1 MAKKARPA
9 SPRPASGGGGDS
21 NTGLIVTL
29 VFFVLATLTLG
40 VFTYFGYDGQIKLA
54 ENEKKAK
61 AEAAKASKERD
72 EERTRRLVYAIAAGA
87 DQTGDQQALNQL
99 KAGNKAAFDAAVGSL
114 KEVKWDAAL
123 DRPPETLID
132 LFGKLRK
139 DADTARAAQRTAE
152 TNFAEAQK
160 AFDTDRKALNDQLAK
175 ARDDLRDAQNK
186 AVADLQAEK
195 KSYLDRVTAFDRDVS
210 QELANQR
217 AGRADD
223 QAAAEREQRRLSEA
237 IRGKDRQIAE
247 RDAKIAPPNSLEADV
262 PKGQILRVD
271 RDSGMVYLNLGSADF
286 LRPQVTF
293 SVLPPNTSGRT
304 AANRDPKATV
314 EVVQVLE
321 PHLSMARIVSAS
333 NAMRDPILAG
343 DLVFNPSWNPSQ
355 REHVALVGI
364 FDLDGDGRDDTAEV
378 VRNLERQGIVVDA
391 WLDLRERKIKPE
403 GGPGITERTTY
414 LILGDRP
421 QIPAAVAA
429 QAGTQGDNT
438 IFDAFTKVSAKI
450 AEVEK
455 IAKEKGVQPVA
466 ARRYLALVG
475 YPLPKLSRQVDASSL
490 NYVRPGSSSSV
501 PQAEPKKDEPK

>member
-9 SPRPASGGGGDS
+9 SPRPSNSGGGDS

-54 ENEKKAK
+54 EDAKKAK
-61 AEAAKASKERD
+61 AESAKASKERD

-99 KAGNKAAFDAAVGSL
+99 KAGNKAAFDQAVASL

-123 DRPPETLID
+123 DRPGETLID

-139 DADTARAAQRTAE
+139 DTDTARAAQRTAE
-152 TNFAEAQK
+152 AGFAEAQK
-160 AFDTDRKALNDQLAK
+160 TFDGDRKALNDQLAK

-195 KSYLDRVTAFDRDVS
+195 KSYLDRVTAFDKDIS

-223 QAAAEREQRRLSEA
+223 QAAAERESRRLA
-237 IRGKDRQIAE
+237 ATIKGKDEQIAA

-271 RDSGMVYLNLGSADF
+271 RDSGMVYINLGSADY
-286 LRPQVTF
+286 LKPQVTF
-293 SVLPPNTSGRT
+293 SVLPPHTSGRT
-304 AANRDPKATV
+304 AANREAKATV
-314 EVVQVLE
+314 EVVQILE
-321 PHLSMARIVSAS
+321 PHLAMARIVSS
-333 NAMRDPILAG
+333 TNAMRDPILAG

-378 VRNLERQGIVVDA
+378 VRNLEKQGIVVDA

-429 QAGTQGDNT
+429 QAGKDGENT
-438 IFDAFTKVSAKI
+438 IFDAFTSVSAKI
-450 AEVEK
+450 AEIEK
-455 IAKEKGVQPVA
+455 VAKEKGVQPVA
-466 ARRYLALVG
+466 FRRYLSLVG
-475 YPLPKLSRQVDASSL
+475 YPIPKLTRPVDASSV
-490 NYVRPGSSSSV
+490 NYVRPGRAASIAGAQ
-501 PQAEPKKDEPK
+501 PPAEEPK